1 MMPYDPGFLGLTKE
15 MECAHMAVPL
25 PPPIPEHSRGSRVAG
40 KVAIVTG
47 GNAGIGRAASE
58 LLGREGAKVVVASR
72 TAASGEET
80 VELIRQAGGEAIY
93 IQTDVSQEQ
102 SCVNLVAETV
112 RHFGRLDVLVNNAAI
127 YPRSTLDET
136 TIEFWREIMATNLE
150 GPFVLCRE
158 AVPRMLEV
166 GGGSIVNVGSFNGLA
181 GGANLVAYSVAKGG
195 LLTLTRNI
203 AGAYSREN
211 IRVNYLIPGW
221 NITETEKVVQAKEGH
236 DAAWLAEAEARQP
249 GGRFSVPADAAY
261 AILWLASDESI
272 FVNGAIINTDGGS
285 SMLPNSRRS

>member
-1 MMPYDPGFLGLTKE
+1 
-15 MECAHMAVPL
+15 MAVPL
-25 PPPIPEHSRGSRVAG
+25 PPPIHERLRGSRVAG

-47 GNAGIGRAASE
+47 GNAGIGRASAE
-58 LLGREGAKVVVASR
+58 LLAREGATVVVASR
-72 TAASGEET
+72 TAESGLET
-80 VELIRQAGGEAIY
+80 SRLIEQSGGQALY
-93 IQTDVSQEQ
+93 LQTDVSQERD
-102 SCVNLVAETV
+102 CVALVAETV
-112 RHFGRLDVLVNNAAI
+112 RRFGRLDVLVNNAAI
-127 YPRSTLDET
+127 YPRASLGET
-136 TIEFWREIMATNLE
+136 TVAFWREIMATNLE

-158 AVPRMLEV
+158 AVPRMLEG

-203 AGAYSREN
+203 AGAYARQN

-221 NITETEKVVQAKEGH
+221 NITETEKVVQAREGH
-236 DAAWLAEAEARQP
+236 DAAWLADAEARQP
-249 GGRFSVPADAAY
+249 GGRFSVPSDAAY

-285 SMLPNSRRS
+285 ATLPNARRG

>member
-1 MMPYDPGFLGLTKE
+1 MP
-15 MECAHMAVPL
+15 VPL
-25 PPPIPEHSRGSRVAG
+25 PPSISDRPRGTRVAG

-47 GNAGIGRAASE
+47 GNAGIGRASSE
-58 LLGREGAKVVVASR
+58 LLAREGARVVVASR
-72 TAASGEET
+72 TASSGEET
-80 VELIRQAGGEAIY
+80 VRLIEQAGGEAIY
-93 IQTDVSQEQ
+93 VQTDVSREAD
-102 SCVNLVAETV
+102 CVNLVAEAV
-112 RHFGRLDVLVNNAAI
+112 RRFGRLDVLVNNAAI
-127 YPRSTLDET
+127 YPRSTLVET

-158 AVPRMLEV
+158 AVPRMLAS

-181 GGANLVAYSVAKGG
+181 GGANLTAYSVAKGG

-203 AGAYSREN
+203 AGAYSRDN

-221 NITETEKVVQAKEGH
+221 NITETEKVVQAGEGH
-236 DAAWLAEAEARQP
+236 DADWLADAGPRQP
-249 GGRFSVPADAAY
+249 GGRFSVPADAAH

-285 SMLPNSRRS
+285 STLPNARRR